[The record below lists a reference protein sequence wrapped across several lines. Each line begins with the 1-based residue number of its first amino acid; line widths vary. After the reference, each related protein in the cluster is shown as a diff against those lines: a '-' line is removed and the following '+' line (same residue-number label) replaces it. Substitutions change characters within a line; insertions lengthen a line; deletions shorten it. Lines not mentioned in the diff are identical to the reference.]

1 MGKMKNICWSYL
13 KDCHFSFKF
22 GKISVGTDWCEAR
35 KFVIKHLR
43 KDYREVGG
51 GIVLQERGWSVQ
63 VEFSCGNQL
72 GESGESPVF

>member
-1 MGKMKNICWSYL
+1 M
-13 KDCHFSFKF
+13 
-22 GKISVGTDWCEAR
+22 GTDWCEAR